1 MKQRIKYAVEHGIQN
16 ALQLFRLLPLQN
28 KVSFIAFSGRQYSD
42 SPRRISELLLRE
54 HPEIRQ
60 VWAFNE
66 PEKFRFLEE
75 KGIKVVKYKSMEYL
89 YHVMTSKVYVDNAEF
104 WSILKFRPGQM
115 VLETWHGGGAYKK
128 VGGHRIDVNERE
140 QHHAV
145 EKMNK
150 ITLFLSSSRA
160 FTEFVIRDAYQ
171 YRGEVLECG
180 LPRNDDLLHPDPA
193 VPARVRKLL
202 DIPENA
208 GVLLYAPTF
217 RNSHSLDLYDVDFS
231 RLKAALEARF
241 GGEWVILLRM
251 HYYLADRAMES
262 RAEYLRNATGYPD
275 MQDLLQCADVL
286 LTDYSSCMWD
296 FSLMEKPCFLYA
308 RDIAQ
313 YRGERDFYTPIESWP
328 FPLASDNGELE
339 RAIADF
345 DENTY
350 RAAVH
355 RHHKEL
361 GSTESGTAAKQC
373 VDRIVFFCR
382 ANFPGRGG
390 V

>member
-1 MKQRIKYAVEHGIQN
+1 MKQKIKYAVEHGIQN
-16 ALQLFRLLPLQN
+16 ALQVFRLLPLQN

-42 SPRRISELLLRE
+42 SPRRISELLHRE
-54 HPEIRQ
+54 HPEIQQ

-75 KGIKVVKYKSMEYL
+75 QGIKVVKYKSFAYL

-140 QHHAV
+140 QRHAV

-180 LPRNDDLLHPDPA
+180 LPRNDDLLCPDSA
-193 VPARVRKLL
+193 KAARVRQML
-202 DIPENA
+202 DIPEGA
-208 GVLLYAPTF
+208 KVLVYAPTF
-217 RNSHSLDLYDVDFS
+217 RNSHSLDLYDVDFA
-231 RLKAALEARF
+231 RLKTALEARF

-251 HYYLADRAMES
+251 HYYMADKAMSS
-262 RAEYLRNATGYPD
+262 RADYLRNATPYPD
-275 MQDLLQCADVL
+275 MQDLLLCADVL

-296 FSLMEKPCFLYA
+296 FSLMHKPCFLYA
-308 RDIAQ
+308 RDIAE

-328 FPLASDNGELE
+328 FPLASDNDALARVIE
-339 RAIADF
+339 DF
-345 DENTY
+345 NEETY
-350 RAAVH
+350 HAAVD
-355 RHHKEL
+355 RHHKAL
-361 GSTESGTAAKQC
+361 GSAESGTAAKQC
-373 VDRIVFFCR
+373 ARRIAEFL
-382 ANFPGRGG
+382 NK
-390 V
+390 